1 MKKLVVLLL
10 VAMMVLSLAACQP
23 KAPAEETTTK
33 TETKEETTE
42 ETKEETKEETT
53 EEATGD
59 TYKIGFYSPLT
70 GAAATQGT
78 AALNSVEL
86 YIAELNERGGLL
98 GMPVELFK
106 YDDAQDTE
114 EAVKIATKLVE
125 VDKVDFVISSIISNC
140 VMASGQILEDAQIP
154 FFGMGFSPT
163 FMQQGWEYCVRPTMN
178 SARSIPY
185 LTTVMK
191 EFGFESVAVFEGQ
204 DDYGASAGKTMREAC
219 EKDGITV
226 TTTENYVSGD
236 TDFSGQVAKI
246 LNSKPD
252 CVFLG
257 VLGSEVGNAMKQF
270 RQFGYDG
277 VLFYSEPLQ
286 QDHYDIAGEATD
298 HIAFAFPYVTY
309 TDINDC
315 TDDFMMA
322 FLEKYVAAYDELPK
336 GEAAYRNWD
345 AMAVLE
351 EGVTKAGT
359 KDGKAVL
366 EAIYNIKDFQALGGV
381 MDFTN
386 RDGECLTDFAM
397 YVVVDQKSVA
407 YDVWKAS
414 DDYTAFA
421 EQMGW

>member
-1 MKKLVVLLL
+1 MKKLVVMLLI
-10 VAMMVLSLAACQP
+10 AIMVLSLVACQP
-23 KAPAEETTTK
+23 ASPADKTTPDADTQVDTPDDQGDDADLSGETF
-33 TETKEETTE
+33 
-42 ETKEETKEETT
+42 
-53 EEATGD
+53 
-59 TYKIGFYSPLT
+59 KIGFYSPLT
-70 GAAATQGT
+70 GSAATQGT
-78 AALNSVEL
+78 AAQNSVAL
-86 YIAELNERGGLL
+86 YIKELNERGGLL
-98 GMPVELFK
+98 GMKVEGVY
-106 YDDAQDTE
+106 YDDASDTE

-125 VDKVDFVISSIISNC
+125 VDKVDFVVSSIISNC

-163 FMQQGWEYCVRPTMN
+163 FMQQGWKYCVRPTLN

-191 EFGFESVAVFEGQ
+191 EFGFTSVAIFEGQ
-204 DDYGASAGKTMREAC
+204 DDYGASAGKSMREAC
-219 EKDGITV
+219 EADGITV

-246 LNSKPD
+246 LGTNPD

-277 VLFYSEPLQ
+277 ILFYSEPLQ
-286 QDHYDIAGEATD
+286 QDHYDIAGDATD

-315 TDDFMMA
+315 TDDFMMQ
-322 FLEKYVAAYDELPK
+322 FLEKYSAEYNELPK
-336 GEAAYRNWD
+336 GEAAYRAWD
-345 AMAVLE
+345 AMSVLE
-351 EGVTKAGT
+351 EAVTEAGT
-359 KDGKAVL
+359 KDGEAVL
-366 EAIYNIKDFQALGGV
+366 EAIYNIKDFRALGGM

-397 YVVVDQKSVA
+397 YVVVDQKSIA
-407 YDVWKAS
+407 YDTWKAS
-414 DDYTAFA
+414 DDYKEFSA
-421 EQMGW
+421 QMGW

>member
-1 MKKLVVLLL
+1 MKKIIVLLL
-10 VAMMVLSLAACQP
+10 AVIMVFSLVACQP
-23 KAPAEETTTK
+23 QAPQADAPAADAPAADKPAADEPAAYAPADAETF
-33 TETKEETTE
+33 
-42 ETKEETKEETT
+42 
-53 EEATGD
+53 
-59 TYKIGFYSPLT
+59 KIGFYSPLT
-70 GAAATQGT
+70 GAAATQGI
-78 AALNSVEL
+78 AAQNSVAL
-86 YIAELNERGGLL
+86 YIKELNARGGLL
-98 GMPVELFK
+98 GMQVEGIY

-114 EAVKIATKLVE
+114 EAVKIATKLIE

-140 VMASGQILEDAQIP
+140 VLASGQILEDAQMP

-163 FMQQGWEYCVRPTMN
+163 FMQQGWKYCIRPTMN
-178 SARSIPY
+178 SSRSIPY
-185 LTTVMK
+185 LTVVMK
-191 EFGFESVAVFEGQ
+191 EFGFESVAIFEGQ
-204 DDYGASAGKTMREAC
+204 DDYGASAGKTMRDAC
-219 EKDGITV
+219 AADGITV

-246 LNSKPD
+246 LGTNPD

-277 VLFYSEPLQ
+277 ILFYSEPLQ
-286 QDHYDIAGEATD
+286 QDHYDIAGDATD

-315 TDDFMMA
+315 TDDFMYA
-322 FLEKYVAAYDELPK
+322 FLEKYVAEYNELPK
-336 GEAAYRNWD
+336 GEAAYRAWD

-351 EGVTKAGT
+351 KGVTDAGST
-359 KDGKAVL
+359 AGEDII
-366 EAIYNIKDFQALGGV
+366 EAIYNIKDFQALGGM

-407 YDVWKAS
+407 YDAWKAS
-414 DDYTAFA
+414 EDYTEFA
-421 EQMGW
+421 AQMGWA